1 MAANFN
7 LRFGEDV
14 PEEGRKATIAQ
25 AEALIQSLLHDESEK
40 RRAVSIIS
48 SLGGDFMFHFFDP
61 KTTEMILNPDGTL
74 WHEKL
79 ASPMTKFGRLDKFD
93 AKKVLGLV
101 ADYSGKTVDA
111 NSPMLSAN
119 FPLDGSRFQGYV
131 PPAVHQASF
140 ILRKKARAIF
150 TLDDYV
156 RTSGLNETQLK
167 EIHTAVVNRKNILIV
182 GGTGTGKTTL
192 MNAIIEDI
200 SKTHPN
206 NRILTIEDT
215 EELQVSSANKLS
227 LLTTPSLTMDDLIKG
242 ALRSRP
248 DHILVGEVRGKEALS
263 VLDAWSTGHP
273 GGAATIHANSALEG
287 LDHLAGLVTRHDDAP
302 PYNEILKLVGTAVDL
317 VVHIARFNGKRKVHS
332 VLYVDSYD
340 RKNECFLYR
349 QHFADGRVEG
359 NLLSTSVGENS

>member
-1 MAANFN
+1 MASNFN
-7 LRFGEDV
+7 LRFSS
-14 PEEGRKATIAQ
+14 TIA
-25 AEALIQSLLHDESEK
+25 AEDRQKTIESADALIQALNHDESEK
-40 RRAVSIIS
+40 RRAIGLIS
-48 SLGGDFMFHFFDP
+48 SLGGDFMLHFFDA

-79 ASPMTKFGRLDKFD
+79 GSPMTCFGTLDKFD

-101 ADYSGKTVDA
+101 ADYSGKEVDA
-111 NSPMLSAN
+111 ENPILSGN
-119 FPLDGSRFQGYV
+119 FPLDVSRFQGYV

-156 RTSGLNETQLK
+156 RSGGLTPEQLQ
-167 EIHTAVVNRKNILIV
+167 EIHKAVETRKNILIV

-192 MNAIIEDI
+192 MNAVIDDI

-215 EELQVSSANKLS
+215 EELQVSSTNKLS
-227 LLTTPSLTMDDLIKG
+227 LLTTSTVTMDDLIKG

-302 PYNEILKLVGTAVDL
+302 PYHEILKLIGTAVDL
-317 VVHIARFNGKRKVHS
+317 VVHIARLNGVRKVHS

-349 QHFADGRVEG
+349 QHFADGRVES
-359 NLLSTSVGENS
+359 NFNHSHNGE

>member
-140 ILRKKARAIF
+140 ILRKP
-150 TLDDYV
+150 
-156 RTSGLNETQLK
+156 SSSPLN
-167 EIHTAVVNRKNILIV
+167 TANILCDGIFA
-182 GGTGTGKTTL
+182 TSWPK
-192 MNAIIEDI
+192 
-200 SKTHPN
+200 SK
-206 NRILTIEDT
+206 
-215 EELQVSSANKLS
+215 
-227 LLTTPSLTMDDLIKG
+227 
-242 ALRSRP
+242 
-248 DHILVGEVRGKEALS
+248 
-263 VLDAWSTGHP
+263 
-273 GGAATIHANSALEG
+273 
-287 LDHLAGLVTRHDDAP
+287 
-302 PYNEILKLVGTAVDL
+302 
-317 VVHIARFNGKRKVHS
+317 
-332 VLYVDSYD
+332 
-340 RKNECFLYR
+340 
-349 QHFADGRVEG
+349 
-359 NLLSTSVGENS
+359 